1 MDWQCS
7 ECTLTIYLAMLSDV
21 ADTSVSDDA
30 VFGSTEML
38 AAALSSVSI
47 KMEDPKSS
55 ITSTSMLS

>member
-1 MDWQCS
+1 MDWHCS